1 MKSLQDTFTLRN
13 GVKIPCVGF
22 GTWKAADGQVC
33 VQAVRD
39 ALELGYRHIDTA
51 AAYGNEESVGRA
63 IRESGIAREEL
74 FVTTKLA
81 NPVRGYE
88 ETLAA
93 FDQSM
98 KRLGLDVLDLYLVH
112 WPAPAAHRHD
122 WKHLNA
128 ESWRAMEKLYQ
139 DGRIRALGVSNFLPH
154 HLDALMETAQVMPMV
169 NQLRLCP
176 GETQAATAA
185 WCAPRGVLLEAYSP
199 LGSGK
204 IFDVP
209 EVQAL
214 AAKYG
219 RTIAQIC
226 LCWSLQN
233 GWLPLPKSVT
243 AARIRENADIF
254 DFELSDE
261 DMEFLAGLTDCCGP
275 TANPDT
281 VGF

>member
-1 MKSLQDTFTLRN
+1 M
-13 GVKIPCVGF
+13 
-22 GTWKAADGQVC
+22 
-33 VQAVRD
+33 
-39 ALELGYRHIDTA
+39 
-51 AAYGNEESVGRA
+51 GRA

-204 IFDVP
+204 IFNVP

>member
-1 MKSLQDTFTLRN
+1 MNSLQDTYTLRN

-22 GTWKAADGQVC
+22 GTWKTPDGQVC

-63 IRESGIAREEL
+63 IRESGVARDDL

-98 KRLGLDVLDLYLVH
+98 KRLGLEVLDLYLVH

-128 ESWRAMEKLYQ
+128 ETWRAMEKLYW

-154 HLDALMETAQVMPMV
+154 HLDALMETADVVPMV

-176 GETQAATAA
+176 GETQAAAAA
-185 WCAPRGVLLEAYSP
+185 WCGPRDVLLEAYSP

-209 EVQAL
+209 QVQAL
-214 AAKYG
+214 ADKYG
-219 RTIAQIC
+219 RTIAQVC
-226 LCWSLQN
+226 LRWSLQN

-243 AARIRENADIF
+243 AARIRENANVF
-254 DFELSDE
+254 DFELADE
-261 DMEFLAGLTDCCGP
+261 DMKFLAGLTDCCGP
-275 TANPDT
+275 TSNPDT
-281 VGF
+281 VPF